1 MDRAAD
7 RIERFLADH
16 PDGDLLICVGYAS
29 SAGVAWLSRRRR
41 GRTVRLLIGDT
52 REKYGWEP
60 VAQAD
65 RDDCMEF
72 LRSDSV
78 EVRSWYRT
86 DKSTHGPAS
95 AHLKAWIVHR
105 SSRPVAALNGSA
117 NLSRNGLERNVEAMT
132 EAHGRDLTELWE
144 KANRVWG
151 PARKCG
157 DQLTGYI
164 EAPRSDRWHR
174 QPSHSLSPSG
184 SRRFPVLG
192 VAWWVLLLAVVL
204 SPHSPATDV
213 LFLAVLAL
221 GIVLAIRWVLRGE
234 PDSLRRRIVR
244 AYARPRSRG
253 TRRRRTAPSPSRSPR
268 PPNPSARIGRALFG
282 VAAAVGLLLIVVIGR
297 SFLDDDDSSVAPSP
311 PTAPV
316 APVSTVEPA
325 EPEMHAPLASA
336 EDSPSEAVGVKP
348 TLADPAAAEAAAKAV
363 AVEATQQHAEAAA
376 GAAARAAQV
385 EGRVQ
390 PLPDGIVSVK
400 ERKGHA
406 LGRVM
411 VAEDCAK
418 KAAANVGA
426 ASSARDAA
434 TASEIAEQAAAHR
447 ECAED
452 AADAAQEWAQDAE
465 LWLAAECINDYY
477 NHGSHL
483 AVNWGP
489 GWELGCE
496 AHIPAMVPCVYLNP
510 SNPSYLQPGYLGA
523 AGECRANTA
532 ILSKPEGWHECLPDD
547 GTRWRGDWTADP
559 INGRDLCP

>member
-29 SAGVAWLSRRRR
+29 SAGLAWLSRRCK

-52 REKYGWEP
+52 RERYGWEH

-72 LRSDSV
+72 LCSDSV
-78 EVRSWYRT
+78 EVRSWSRT

-105 SSRPVAALNGSA
+105 GSHPLAALNGSA
-117 NLSRNGLERNVEAMT
+117 NLSRNGLEHNVEAMT

-144 KANRVWG
+144 KAIRLWG
-151 PARKCG
+151 EASECD
-157 DQLTGYI
+157 DQLIGYI
-164 EAPRSDRWHR
+164 EAPHSNHWHR
-174 QPSHSLSPSG
+174 QTSRNLGSSR
-184 SRRFPVLG
+184 SRRLPVLG

-213 LFLAVLAL
+213 LFVGVLAW

-234 PDSLRRRIVR
+234 PDSLRLRIVR

-253 TRRRRTAPSPSRSPR
+253 TRRRQTAPSPSRSPR
-268 PPNPSARIGRALFG
+268 LPKPSARIRRALFG
-282 VAAAVGLLLIVVIGR
+282 VAAVVGLLVIVGIGR
-297 SFLDDDDSSVAPSP
+297 SFLDDDDTSVAPSP

-325 EPEMHAPLASA
+325 EPETHAPLVST
-336 EDSPSEAVGVKP
+336 EDSPTATVEVKP
-348 TLADPAAAEAAAKAV
+348 TLADPVAAEAAAKAV
-363 AVEATQQHAEAAA
+363 AVEATQEHADAAA
-376 GAAARAAQV
+376 DAAARAARV

-400 ERKGHA
+400 ERKGQA

-411 VAEDCAK
+411 VAEDCAG

-447 ECAED
+447 EWVPRASV
-452 AADAAQEWAQDAE
+452 APTPPFSA
-465 LWLAAECINDYY
+465 
-477 NHGSHL
+477 
-483 AVNWGP
+483 GP
-489 GWELGCE
+489 KGGTSACPTT
-496 AHIPAMVPCVYLNP
+496 APD
-510 SNPSYLQPGYLGA
+510 GA
-523 AGECRANTA
+523 ATGPQTPSTGATSVRR
-532 ILSKPEGWHECLPDD
+532 LRD
-547 GTRWRGDWTADP
+547 TRQM
-559 INGRDLCP
+559 